1 MSEEKQSDIGFT
13 GKRESQSNLMRSALP
28 SDQRGQDEE
37 QGKKG
42 KRSDCPF
49 NDIYD
54 IYDTASDCTAWLA
67 VTFLLLLDNAMYQ
80 DVFVA
85 FSLALVATIFRH
97 TSVSSTYPCPCVG
110 R

>member
-1 MSEEKQSDIGFT
+1 MKS
-13 GKRESQSNLMRSALP
+13 
-28 SDQRGQDEE
+28 RGR
-37 QGKKG
+37 KG
-42 KRSDCPF
+42 KEVIVLLMTYMTYMTPPQ
-49 NDIYD
+49 
-54 IYDTASDCTAWLA
+54 TVLLGWQLL
-67 VTFLLLLDNAMYQ
+67 FLLLLDNAMYQ